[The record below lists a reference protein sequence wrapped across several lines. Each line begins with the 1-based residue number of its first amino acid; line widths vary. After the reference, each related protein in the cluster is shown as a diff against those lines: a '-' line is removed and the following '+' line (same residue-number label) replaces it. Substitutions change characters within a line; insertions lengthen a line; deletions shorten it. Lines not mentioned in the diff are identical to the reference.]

1 MGNLSLWL
9 WMVIL
14 VAVFGFLVPGALAA
28 WMIRRRPIAPVRP
41 VPLRPAV
48 MAAERA
54 DERTRGPGVLRDL
67 A

>member
-28 WMIRRRPIAPVRP
+28 WMIRRRPIVPVRP
-41 VPLRPAV
+41 ASVRPVAIG
-48 MAAERA
+48 AERA
-54 DERTRGPGVLRDL
+54 DERARRAEVFRDL

>member
-28 WMIRRRPIAPVRP
+28 WMIRRRPDAPAPRP
-41 VPLRPAV
+41 VLGKERVDELARR
-48 MAAERA
+48 AE
-54 DERTRGPGVLRDL
+54 VFRDL